1 MIGRREPPPA
11 SDGSKLKGFDDFDL
25 RLGDVM
31 RGERATLGKSLLDVQ
46 RDLKIKATYIAAI
59 ENADPSAFE
68 TQGFIAG
75 YVRSYARYLGLD
87 PEWAYERFCAEAN
100 FETAHGMS
108 PAASTSRTVSAVQA
122 SSRGAVD
129 PFADPDALFVPRGE
143 ALLSRV
149 EPGAIGSL
157 LVLVMLISA
166 IGYGAF
172 SVFRA
177 VQRVDLAPVDAA
189 AGVTGD
195 LSGLAG
201 AVRPGAGGG
210 AADGAR
216 ETALVRP
223 SVDALDRLYR
233 PQALDVPV
241 LTARDAPIA
250 TLDPADIGTLA
261 APLDDA
267 ELAYEPELDQPLND
281 AAPGGLEAGPSGDT
295 AVQVVGAEAPE
306 VVLFAVRPSWV
317 RVQAADGSVIFEKI
331 LDVGEKFTLPKTEE
345 PPLLRAGNSGSV
357 YFTVNGRNY
366 GPAGTGPSVVKNIPL
381 SPDALTAKYAEADV
395 SKDSDL
401 ARFLAVAQAEGGN

>member
-1 MIGRREPPPA
+1 MIGRRESPPA
-11 SDGSKLKGFDDFDL
+11 SEGPKLKGFDDFDL

-59 ENADPSAFE
+59 ENADPTAFE

-87 PEWAYERFCAEAN
+87 PEWAYERFCAEGN

-108 PAASTSRTVSAVQA
+108 PAASTSRTASAVQA

-143 ALLSRV
+143 ALLSRI

-189 AGVTGD
+189 AGVSGD
-195 LSGLAG
+195 LSGLADAAG
-201 AVRPGAGGG
+201 ATGATGGDG
-210 AADGAR
+210 PRDAALA
-216 ETALVRP
+216 RP
-223 SVDALDRLYR
+223 SADALDRLYR
-233 PQALDVPV
+233 PQALDLPV

-250 TLDPADIGTLA
+250 TLDPSDIGTLA
-261 APLDDA
+261 APLDEA
-267 ELAYEPELDQPLND
+267 ELAYEPEPDEALPEEAG
-281 AAPGGLEAGPSGDT
+281 AAPTGDT

-317 RVQAADGSVIFEKI
+317 RVQAADGTVIFEKI
-331 LDVGEKFTLPKTEE
+331 LDVGEKFTLPATEE

-401 ARFLAVAQAEGGN
+401 ARFLAVAQAEAGN

>member
-1 MIGRREPPPA
+1 
-11 SDGSKLKGFDDFDL
+11 
-25 RLGDVM
+25 
-31 RGERATLGKSLLDVQ
+31 
-46 RDLKIKATYIAAI
+46 
-59 ENADPSAFE
+59 
-68 TQGFIAG
+68 
-75 YVRSYARYLGLD
+75 
-87 PEWAYERFCAEAN
+87 
-100 FETAHGMS
+100 
-108 PAASTSRTVSAVQA
+108 
-122 SSRGAVD
+122 
-129 PFADPDALFVPRGE
+129 
-143 ALLSRV
+143 
-149 EPGAIGSL
+149 
-157 LVLVMLISA
+157 MLISA

-189 AGVTGD
+189 ADVTGD
-195 LSGLAG
+195 LSGLGG
-201 AVRPGAGGG
+201 AALPGAGG
-210 AADGAR
+210 AAATGGAR
-216 ETALVRP
+216 ATALARP

-250 TLDPADIGTLA
+250 TLDPSDIGTLA
-261 APLDDA
+261 APLDDS
-267 ELAYEPELDQPLND
+267 ELAYEPELDETLPNAAA
-281 AAPGGLEAGPSGDT
+281 AAPAGDT

-317 RVQAADGSVIFEKI
+317 RVQAADGTVIFEKI

-401 ARFLAVAQAEGGN
+401 ARFLAVAQAEAGN